1 MTTTL
6 YDPSHLFPVRFAK
19 AFTTSTYHFTAPNID
34 HVLLDDKALR
44 VSRVASGFSRKIVTC
59 PAGTP
64 GPQAWEA
71 IYPKDS
77 YKPSA
82 SPRGGFSFYLAGPPA
97 SDSTTDFSFFAAAR
111 EVLFSYAVKFEH
123 GFLFNKGG
131 KLPGPCT
138 LRLYSSPSFTSL
150 RRCRRHLD
158 GGADEEVACRC
169 SGGRQEDRDRCFS
182 LRLMWRADGA
192 GEIYAY
198 LPNVPENDVLLSI
211 PGTVKDTSFGWS
223 IARGSF
229 FFAPGRWTVVAQ
241 RVKLNDVGSANGEL
255 ELFVDGVSTIK
266 ASGLVIS
273 THLDTC
279 VRGAQMQT
287 FFGGGSPDWA
297 SPQDQRAY
305 FADISGAMLS

>member
-19 AFTTSTYHFTAPNID
+19 AFTTSTYHSTAPNID
-34 HVLLDDKALR
+34 HVPLDDKALR

-131 KLPGPCT
+131 KLPGP
-138 LRLYSSPSFTSL
+138 Y
-150 RRCRRHLD
+150 

-182 LRLMWRADGA
+182 LRLMWRYTDGA

-305 FADISGAMLS
+305 FADISGAILS